1 MEQLCTSGAWNAH
14 EEDFNNKHDA
24 VLQDLYEQVKTIT
37 AYSGKVLKELS
48 SMYPMVLVSNFYG
61 NINVVLREFGLAQY
75 FQDVVESS
83 AVGIRKPDARIFSLG
98 VKRLG
103 LKPEEVMVVG
113 DSFYKD
119 VEPAIKIGCHAAW
132 FKGEGWSNKTYDESL
147 PDIIITDL
155 AQLLDKK

>member
-1 MEQLCTSGAWNAH
+1 
-14 EEDFNNKHDA
+14 
-24 VLQDLYEQVKTIT
+24 
-37 AYSGKVLKELS
+37 
-48 SMYPMVLVSNFYG
+48 MYPMVLVSNFYG

-98 VKRLG
+98 VKCLG